1 LTKKEH
7 KKLRR
12 QNRRE
17 TLKEKMAKVRLALE
31 KPPQPKI
38 KISSLIRILGRE
50 AVQDPTKMEAHVRKQ
65 IVDREQKHLEANR
78 NRK

>member
-17 TLKEKMAKVRLALE
+17 TLKEKMAKVRLGLE
-31 KPPQPKI
+31 KPPKPKI
-38 KISSLIRILGRE
+38 KISSLIRILGSE